1 MVHTLE
7 HTDPDGARLGT
18 MRLTHGEVETP
29 IFMPV
34 GTLATVKALTP
45 VDLHQIGAQICLAN
59 TYHLHLR
66 PGVEIIEEHGGLHAM
81 MGWERP
87 ILTDSGGFQVFSLR
101 ERCKITEEGV
111 AFQSHLDGSRHLF
124 TPESVIGIQESLGSD
139 IAMAFDECPP
149 STAPIAAIEAS
160 MARTTRWAKRCI
172 DARRRED
179 QAVFGIIQGGLS
191 EKHRA
196 AHVDEICSL
205 PFDGFA
211 IGGLSVG
218 ESTEELH
225 ALTAYTAPRMPRDH
239 VRYLMGVGT
248 PENLLHAIG
257 AGVDIF
263 DCVLPTR
270 DARTGKLFT
279 RDGDLNIKNSRH
291 AHSMEPIDA
300 ECTCYACATFTRAY
314 LRHLHQAKEIL
325 FARMATLHNLTFY
338 LTLMA
343 NARDAI
349 RANQYTR
356 WSSEVLARRAAGQA
370 LVRGPQS
377 ARQRS

>member
-1 MVHTLE
+1 MVYTLE
-7 HTDPDGARLGT
+7 HTDPGGARLGHMT
-18 MRLTHGEVETP
+18 LTHGTVETP

-34 GTLATVKALTP
+34 GTLGTVKALTP
-45 VDLHQIGAQICLAN
+45 VDLKDLGAQICLAN

-66 PGVEIIEEHGGLHAM
+66 PGTQIVEEHGGLHQM
-81 MGWERP
+81 MGWDRP
-87 ILTDSGGFQVFSLR
+87 ILTDSGGYQVFSLR
-101 ERCKITEEGV
+101 DRCKISEDGV

-124 TPESVIGIQESLGSD
+124 TPERVIQIQEILGSD

-172 DARRRED
+172 DARTRTD
-179 QAVFGIIQGGLS
+179 QAVFGIVQGGLS
-191 EKHRA
+191 ETHRA
-196 AHVDEICSL
+196 AHVDAICAL

-218 ESTEELH
+218 ESTEDLH
-225 ALTAYTAPRMPRDH
+225 ALTSFTAPRLPKDH

-279 RDGDLNIKNSRH
+279 RDGDLNIKNARH

-300 ECTCYACATFTRAY
+300 ECACYACATFTRAY
-314 LRHLHQAKEIL
+314 LKHLHRSKEIL
-325 FARMATLHNLTFY
+325 YARLATLHNLTFY
-338 LTLMA
+338 LRLMA
-343 NARDAI
+343 DARVAI
-349 RANQYTR
+349 RANRYAEWASQVV
-356 WSSEVLARRAAGQA
+356 SRRAEGQT
-370 LVRGPQS
+370 LVRGPES
-377 ARQRS
+377 RG